1 MSVSLIELNFN
12 VLVILKMPEFRH
24 VITQYVLVKFYF
36 EDWRKKHLVI
46 SYGNDINLMS
56 RNNDCRRIND
66 TTWLLHSHA
75 HCLLHWEITS
85 TPSLPLKNNR
95 DQLVPSIF

>member
-12 VLVILKMPEFRH
+12 VLIILKMPEFRH

-36 EDWRKKHLVI
+36 EDWRKKSTFVI
-46 SYGNDINLMS
+46 AMGNDTNLMS
-56 RNNDCRRIND
+56 RNNDCHRIND

-75 HCLLHWEITS
+75 HCLS
-85 TPSLPLKNNR
+85 N
-95 DQLVPSIF
+95 

>member
-12 VLVILKMPEFRH
+12 VLIILKMPEFRH

-36 EDWRKKHLVI
+36 VI
-46 SYGNDINLMS
+46 AMGNDTNLMS
-56 RNNDCRRIND
+56 RNNDCHRIND

-75 HCLLHWEITS
+75 HCLS
-85 TPSLPLKNNR
+85 N
-95 DQLVPSIF
+95 